1 MSKSLIKNKKN
12 LHLRREL
19 PYHLMLIPAVLFT
32 VIFSYIP
39 MAGIIIAFK
48 KYSFKL
54 GFFKSPNVGL
64 TYFKRFFSDTS
75 LPTIIGNSFALG
87 VLNLVFGTSA
97 AILFALLL
105 NELTGLRFKRFIQT
119 VSYFPH
125 FISYVTVVVILQA
138 FLTSDGLLNQFL
150 LSVGL
155 ADKAILFLGE
165 PKYYWA
171 LVTLTAVWK
180 ETGWGAIIYISAITG
195 IDQSMYESAKIDG
208 AGRWKCMWNITLP
221 SILPTISLM
230 LILAVGG
237 ILSVGFDP
245 AMLLANSLTMPK
257 ARVLSYYV
265 YTTGIVS
272 GDFSYSTA
280 LSLVTS
286 LFSATFM
293 LIGNLISKKMTGEG
307 IL

>member
-1 MSKSLIKNKKN
+1 MQVTAEKQNKKR
-12 LHLRREL
+12 HMRYEL
-19 PYHLMLIPAVLFT
+19 PFHLMVLPAVLLT
-32 VIFSYIP
+32 VIFNYVP
-39 MAGIIIAFK
+39 MVGIIIAFK

-54 GFFKSPNVGL
+54 GFFKSPNAGL
-64 TYFKRFFSDTS
+64 TYFKRFFSDTT
-75 LPTIIGNSFALG
+75 LPAVIGNSVALG
-87 VLNLVFGTSA
+87 VLNIVFGTLT
-97 AILFALLL
+97 AIMFALLL

-125 FISYVTVVVILQA
+125 FISFVTVVVILHA
-138 FLTSDGLLNQFL
+138 FLTSDGLVNMFL
-150 LSVGL
+150 SSLGL
-155 ADKAILFLGE
+155 TKAPILFLGE
-165 PKYYWA
+165 AKYYWG
-171 LVTLTAVWK
+171 LVTVTNIWK

-195 IDQSMYESAKIDG
+195 VDPSLYESAKIDG
-208 AGRWKCMWNITLP
+208 AGRWKCMWHITLP
-221 SILPTISLM
+221 SILPTISLL

-237 ILSVGFDP
+237 ILGVGFEP

-265 YTTGIVS
+265 YNVGLIA

-280 LSLVTS
+280 LSLVTA

-293 LIGNLISKKMTGEG
+293 LIGNLISRKTTGEG